1 MLLCLGWIDIAG
13 SFYLV
18 ILVVFLTPTANNVMV
33 MVELG
38 GGGSREAIART
49 IAWQYAAAPIILSL
63 TMTVAVGLADGW
75 S

>member
-1 MLLCLGWIDIAG
+1 MNVSNDVR
-13 SFYLV
+13 FQ
-18 ILVVFLTPTANNVMV
+18 VMV

-63 TMTVAVGLADGW
+63 TMTLAVGLADQW